1 MLNRI
6 RNYVPQ
12 SSLHSLFVCLV
23 SPSLDYC
30 CTVWGRYIYHDTML
44 NKCLKRAARIILQC
58 AFLTPSAD
66 MFSKL
71 NWLSFSERV
80 KYRKTTLV
88 FKCLNRMSPV
98 YMTNLFTPLIHI
110 RETRQSTHMALTIP
124 FAKKNC
130 YASSCAVSGA
140 IMWNDLPPQLRTIT
154 CLNSFKRELRKTFV
168 PINVHA

>member
-23 SPSLDYC
+23 TPSLYYC
-30 CTVWGRYIYHDTML
+30 CTVWGGRYIYHDTII
-44 NKCLKRAARIILQC
+44 NKCLKRASRIILPC

-66 MFSKL
+66 MFSRL

-88 FKCLNRMSPV
+88 FKCVNRMSPM
-98 YMTNLFTPLIHI
+98 YMTNLFTPLITHI
-110 RETRQSTHMALTIP
+110 RETRQSTHMALTINL
-124 FAKKNC
+124 ANKI
-130 YASSCAVSGA
+130 ATRRV
-140 IMWNDLPPQLRTIT
+140 LL
-154 CLNSFKRELRKTFV
+154 
-168 PINVHA
+168 